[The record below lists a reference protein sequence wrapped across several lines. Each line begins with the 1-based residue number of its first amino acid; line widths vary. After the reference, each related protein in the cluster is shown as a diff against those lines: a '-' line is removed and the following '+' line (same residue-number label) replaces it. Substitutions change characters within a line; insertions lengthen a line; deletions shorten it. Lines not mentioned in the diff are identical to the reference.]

1 MTKNSNEKESGV
13 KPDEENR
20 LLLTEIGTSEIP
32 EESGWPK
39 RKRIP
44 RQLVDALNGCL
55 CGVVLNNSSSGVLR
69 CRQAGCKTQWVRTLG

>member
-32 EESGWPK
+32 EESGQPK

-44 RQLVDALNGCL
+44 
-55 CGVVLNNSSSGVLR
+55 
-69 CRQAGCKTQWVRTLG
+69 